1 MFAPFR
7 RLTPLQ
13 RRTFFACFFGWTLDA
28 FDFFILTWCLDS
40 VAQTFHVSNVTVT
53 DSLFW
58 TLCMR
63 PVGALLFGALAERFG
78 RKRILM
84 VNIACFTIF
93 GLSSAFAPNFGVFL
107 VTRAL
112 FGIGMGGEWGVG
124 AALAFE
130 TLPTEGRG
138 FFSGLLQEGYSTG
151 NLLAGALYG
160 IAYAFIFPHLHNPAF
175 TSWRALFVIGTIPS
189 LIVLWMLSGC
199 AESPAWLT
207 TRNAKAAEAF
217 AKNSGQAENDPSL
230 SSVRPTP
237 SIGSQILTYLPNFL
251 LLVCM
256 MTAFMSFSHGTQD
269 LYPTFLKH
277 DIGFSKT
284 TATWVNSFG
293 GIGSILGGICFGAL
307 SEKLGRRRAIV
318 TAALLAIPMIPIWA
332 GLHGFPRTAIMLG
345 LGGFLMQFMVQGA
358 WGIIPVHLN
367 ELSPGPVR
375 AIFPGLAYQI
385 GNLTTSYN
393 GHIQTTLAASFYKGH
408 LAPVLGWTVLVVAL
422 AVATLAGLGREAKG
436 IDLTTTT

>member
-1 MFAPFR
+1 MFLAPFR
-7 RLTPLQ
+7 RLTSLQ
-13 RRTFFACFFGWTLDA
+13 RRTFAACFFGWTLDA

-40 VAQTFHVSNVTVT
+40 VASTFHVSGVTVT

-84 VNIACFTIF
+84 LNIACFTIF
-93 GLSSAFAPNFGVFL
+93 ELSSAFAPSFGVFL

-130 TLPTEGRG
+130 TLPKEGRG

-160 IAYAFIFPHLHNPAF
+160 IAYALIFPHLHNAAL
-175 TSWRALFVIGTIPS
+175 TNWRALFVLGTIPS
-189 LIVLWMLSGC
+189 LFVLWLLSGC
-199 AESPAWLT
+199 AESPAWLA
-207 TRNAKAAEAF
+207 TRNAVKEKTAGAVPVF
-217 AKNSGQAENDPSL
+217 
-230 SSVRPTP
+230 R
-237 SIGSQILTYLPNFL
+237 QIFTYLPNFL
-251 LLVCM
+251 LLTFM

-284 TATWVNSFG
+284 VATWVNTAGGFG
-293 GIGSILGGICFGAL
+293 AILGGVCFGHL
-307 SEKLGRRRAIV
+307 SEKIGRRRAIV
-318 TAALLAIPMIPIWA
+318 FAALLAIPMIPLWA
-332 GLHGFPRTAIMLG
+332 GLHGLPHAAPILA

-358 WGIIPVHLN
+358 WGVIPVHLN
-367 ELSPGPVR
+367 ELSPTPVR
-375 AIFPGLAYQI
+375 AIFPGLAYQL

-393 GHIQTTLAASFYKGH
+393 GHIQTALAASLFAGH
-408 LAPVLGWTVLVVAL
+408 LAPVLGWTVFLVAI
-422 AVATLAGLGREAKG
+422 AVVLLAGFGREAKG
-436 IDLTTTT
+436 ADMSSV